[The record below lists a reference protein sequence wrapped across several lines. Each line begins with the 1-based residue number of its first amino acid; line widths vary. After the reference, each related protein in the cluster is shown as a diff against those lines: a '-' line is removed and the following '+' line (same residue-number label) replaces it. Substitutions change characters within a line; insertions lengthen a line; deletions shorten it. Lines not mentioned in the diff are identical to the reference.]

1 MIVGGLCLLLS
12 CRTHWNPAE
21 ILSFHSELTEPHL
34 HLIWRQYS
42 TKRKENTI
50 LLKYKHPARNDKVTV
65 FPKIEK
71 QLTFLS
77 AVNRRTAQ
85 HFKAKTKQHKREI
98 MAREKRQKCLFTE
111 CLARLFLNYT
121 FEQVIYEHSLRISI
135 RISFVLRHDRDFHS
149 SSEDQAGAGGMYA
162 LWTDYCGCTLR
173 VWQRSSSMQSVR
185 DGGRQDDTFLHQ

>member
-12 CRTHWNPAE
+12 CRTHQNPAE
-21 ILSFHSELTEPHL
+21 ILSFHSELTEPHR
-34 HLIWRQYS
+34 HLIWRQCS

-85 HFKAKTKQHKREI
+85 HFKAETKQHNRKIVAQQKRH
-98 MAREKRQKCLFTE
+98 KCLFSE
-111 CLARLFLNYT
+111 CLARIFLLNKLFMHISC
-121 FEQVIYEHSLRISI
+121 ESLSEFLSLCVMIEIFIAQMKI
-135 RISFVLRHDRDFHS
+135 RL
-149 SSEDQAGAGGMYA
+149 E
-162 LWTDYCGCTLR
+162 L
-173 VWQRSSSMQSVR
+173 
-185 DGGRQDDTFLHQ
+185 